1 MHGFTPNHHEGSI
14 RSAAA
19 IRAGLKGGQ
28 AMARDLI
35 PSGYDDFLRE
45 LKERIRQARVRAA
58 LAVNRELVLLY

>member
-28 AMARDLI
+28 AMARELI

-45 LKERIRQARVRAA
+45 LKERIRQAQVRAA
-58 LAVNRELVLLY
+58 LAVNREPVLLY